1 MMVALRLM
9 NNKNI
14 SENYWC

>member
-1 MMVALRLM
+1 MGNAM

-14 SENYWC
+14 S